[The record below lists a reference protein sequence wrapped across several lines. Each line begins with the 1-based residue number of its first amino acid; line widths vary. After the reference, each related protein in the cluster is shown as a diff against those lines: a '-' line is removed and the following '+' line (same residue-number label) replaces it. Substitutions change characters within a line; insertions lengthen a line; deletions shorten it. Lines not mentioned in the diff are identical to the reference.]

1 MNVGDIGYQFV
12 REYDGVFYSGKVKSI
27 HGDDGI
33 RECDVSDGEKH
44 DYTLDQLQEWR
55 ELQNDDASKVK
66 KWQETKRLMRIN
78 DGRQYNMRKR
88 NT

>member
-66 KWQETKRLMRIN
+66 KW
-78 DGRQYNMRKR
+78 
-88 NT
+88 